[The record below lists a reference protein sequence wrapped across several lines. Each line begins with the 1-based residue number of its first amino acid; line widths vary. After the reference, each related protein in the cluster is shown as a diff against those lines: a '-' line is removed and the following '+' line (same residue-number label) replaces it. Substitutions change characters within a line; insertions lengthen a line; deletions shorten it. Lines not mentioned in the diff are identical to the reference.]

1 MRLDIHLEQ
10 IFRYLFC
17 EFDGHHGHENPLIL
31 LNTAIDFAEQVIDL
45 SFRRPNLDLWIEQ
58 TGRSNLHPHGF
69 GQISE
74 NFLHRESS
82 YFLVYI

>member
-1 MRLDIHLEQ
+1 MRLDIHLEE

-17 EFDGHHGHENPLIL
+17 EFDSHHRHENPLIL

-58 TGRSNLHPHGF
+58 TGWPNLHSHGF

-74 NFLHRESS
+74 NFLHRESP
-82 YFLVYI
+82 